1 MRKWPQNAPGRLRL
15 GTGKNFFTERMIKS
29 LNELPR
35 EVTEF
40 PFLEL
45 IEKYRCGT
53 KGYGLVMVLGGVA

>member
-1 MRKWPQNAPGRLRL
+1 M

-35 EVTEF
+35 EVKEF
-40 PFLEL
+40 PFLEV